1 MIIIPNFAVLE
12 GGDGSGT
19 TTQLSIL
26 CDRLKEKKTPF
37 YPTCEPTSGN
47 IGRLIRDALKGE
59 NPLKP
64 ETLAMLF
71 AADRNEH
78 INGPEGILAHANR
91 GEFVISDRYL
101 LSSLVYQG
109 IECGDELP
117 IKLNK
122 DFPAPE
128 VTIFLDIDPKIA
140 IERMKGRER
149 IEIYE
154 YVEFQEKVRDKYNSA
169 ASAYRSQGAK
179 VEIIDASAKIEE
191 VASQVWSIIS
201 QMPIL
206 KA

>member
-1 MIIIPNFAVLE
+1 MVFIPNFAVLE

-26 CDRLKEKKTPF
+26 CDRLNKEKIPF
-37 YPTCEPTSGN
+37 YPTCEPTSGK
-47 IGRLIRDALKGE
+47 IGRLIREALSGE
-59 NPLKP
+59 SPLKP

-78 INGPEGILAHANR
+78 INGPDGILARTTR
-91 GEFVISDRYL
+91 GELVISDRYL

-109 IECGDELP
+109 IECGYELP
-117 IKLNK
+117 FRLNK

-128 VTIFLDIDPKIA
+128 VTIYLDIDPKIA
-140 IERMKGRER
+140 IQRMKGREKK
-149 IEIYE
+149 EIYE
-154 YVEFQEKVRDKYNSA
+154 YLGFQEKVRKKYKSA
-169 ASAYRSQGAK
+169 VKAYRKKKAN
-179 VEIIDASAKIEE
+179 VEIIDASANIEE
-191 VASQVWSIIS
+191 VASRVWSVIS

>member
-1 MIIIPNFAVLE
+1 MVIIPNFAVLE

-19 TTQLSIL
+19 STQLSIL
-26 CDRLKEKKTPF
+26 CDRLNSEKTPF
-37 YPTCEPTSGN
+37 YPTCEPTSGK
-47 IGRLIRDALKGE
+47 IGRLIREALRGE
-59 NPLKP
+59 SPLKP

-78 INGPEGILAHANR
+78 INGTDGILAHAGK
-91 GEFVISDRYL
+91 GELVISDRYL

-109 IECGDELP
+109 IECGDDLP
-117 IKLNK
+117 MKLNK

-128 VTIFLDIDPKIA
+128 VTIYLDIDPKIA
-140 IERMKGRER
+140 IERMKGREKT
-149 IEIYE
+149 EIYE
-154 YVEFQEKVRDKYNSA
+154 YLGFQEKVREKYKSA
-169 ASAYRSQGAK
+169 VAAYKSQGAK
-179 VEIIDASAKIEE
+179 VEIIDASVKIEE